1 MKKLVLLLLLL
12 QSELFFSQSGA
23 LDTSFNPGSAV
34 YLGSYSQRIKAIAIQ
49 SDGKFIV
56 GGDFGS
62 FNGTIVRAI
71 VRLNSN
77 GSIDPSFVI
86 GQGFDYINTS
96 GNTMPSVNSI
106 TIQPDGKIIVGGYFS
121 SFNGEWVRWNIIRL
135 NTNGSIDFTFNTV
148 NFGDSINSVVLQ
160 NDGKIIVGG
169 KFNSYFNVGT
179 NGVSS
184 STNCKFISRLNSDG
198 SIDST
203 FNIGLGPLQIG
214 GFANVNKIIIQ
225 PNGKILVGGNFY
237 SFDSQ
242 YGNNLARLNSD
253 GSVDTSFQIGTGFQN
268 GTSYTEVT
276 DIDLLPNGFMFITG
290 DFTTFD
296 GVSCSKLV
304 KLLSNGNRDWTF
316 SIDSA
321 LNLQIIGT
329 SIQVNGKIVLC
340 ATGTNN
346 GVYIWN
352 VIRLN
357 PDGTNDISFVTG
369 TNFND
374 LPRFSVIQPDGNM
387 MFAGPFLTYN
397 GVPARNIARIVGD
410 LPILNIKDNI
420 IYKPV
425 VYPNPV
431 EKVLNIKLPYEFIIT
446 KIIITDSIGKKILQ
460 ISNEFEIDV
469 QNLKKGIY
477 FIELFSDSKTYKTKF
492 IKK

>member
-12 QSELFFSQSGA
+12 QSELFFPQSGA

-121 SFNGEWVRWNIIRL
+121 SFNGEWVKCNIIRL

-184 STNCKFISRLNSDG
+184 STNCKFISR
-198 SIDST
+198 
-203 FNIGLGPLQIG
+203 
-214 GFANVNKIIIQ
+214 
-225 PNGKILVGGNFY
+225 
-237 SFDSQ
+237 
-242 YGNNLARLNSD
+242 
-253 GSVDTSFQIGTGFQN
+253 
-268 GTSYTEVT
+268 
-276 DIDLLPNGFMFITG
+276 
-290 DFTTFD
+290 
-296 GVSCSKLV
+296 
-304 KLLSNGNRDWTF
+304 
-316 SIDSA
+316 
-321 LNLQIIGT
+321 
-329 SIQVNGKIVLC
+329 
-340 ATGTNN
+340 
-346 GVYIWN
+346 
-352 VIRLN
+352 
-357 PDGTNDISFVTG
+357 
-369 TNFND
+369 
-374 LPRFSVIQPDGNM
+374 
-387 MFAGPFLTYN
+387 
-397 GVPARNIARIVGD
+397 
-410 LPILNIKDNI
+410 
-420 IYKPV
+420 
-425 VYPNPV
+425 
-431 EKVLNIKLPYEFIIT
+431 
-446 KIIITDSIGKKILQ
+446 
-460 ISNEFEIDV
+460 
-469 QNLKKGIY
+469 
-477 FIELFSDSKTYKTKF
+477 
-492 IKK
+492 